1 VVFAVFSVLLDA
13 PAFVGLT
20 VSTATLVVLA
30 WSPIRLRGQGVVLHD
45 KGLLL
50 SGAGH
55 HAAVAFEDIHE
66 VWFEIP
72 RLHSTQGGYLRS
84 VRLVEL
90 GGRSHRVPLMVDG
103 GLALARA
110 ILRECSTPLAIDARK
125 AVADGEVLTFGSV
138 RLDRTGI
145 TIRGAYAPWA
155 EIRLVRIQPAQV
167 VFFRRARLV
176 PWRSVRLTRIPN
188 PGVLCALVAQNVK
201 DVQRDRHLIV
211 DGA

>member
-1 VVFAVFSVLLDA
+1 MPYREPAAIEATAAPARGDAPIGNRCSEHLPQPLLVALVGPVLIAGVVFAVFSVLLDA

-72 RLHSTQGGYLRS
+72 R
-84 VRLVEL
+84 
-90 GGRSHRVPLMVDG
+90 
-103 GLALARA
+103 
-110 ILRECSTPLAIDARK
+110 STPRRA
-125 AVADGEVLTFGSV
+125 
-138 RLDRTGI
+138 GI